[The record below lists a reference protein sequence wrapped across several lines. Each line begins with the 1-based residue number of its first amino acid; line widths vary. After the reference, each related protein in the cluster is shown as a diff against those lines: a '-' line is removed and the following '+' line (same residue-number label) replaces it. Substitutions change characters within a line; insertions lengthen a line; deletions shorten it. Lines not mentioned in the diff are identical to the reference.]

1 MWGFSG
7 VFITFAPEISE
18 ISNMKRCFYAVLM
31 LIALVTFVGC
41 KHVETYGDKK
51 EAERK
56 AISEFIAERG
66 ITVITEEK
74 FQEQG
79 DVTNLENNEYVYLTN
94 KGIYMQIIHPGG
106 GEELPEGNSYLV
118 CRFMEYDIMAED
130 TMAINNTN
138 EYAAIWD
145 RMKVTRSSST
155 FTGTFE
161 SGVMYNTYGA
171 AVPPGWLVPL
181 SYIKPSRNIEESHA
195 KVRIIVPHT
204 QGHNIATTYVSPYFY
219 EITYQ
224 LSY

>member
-1 MWGFSG
+1 
-7 VFITFAPEISE
+7 
-18 ISNMKRCFYAVLM
+18 M

-138 EYAAIWD
+138 QYAAIWD
-145 RMKVTRSSST
+145 RM
-155 FTGTFE
+155 
-161 SGVMYNTYGA
+161 
-171 AVPPGWLVPL
+171 
-181 SYIKPSRNIEESHA
+181 
-195 KVRIIVPHT
+195 
-204 QGHNIATTYVSPYFY
+204 
-219 EITYQ
+219 
-224 LSY
+224 